1 MKTYEQHCEEVMQRY
16 YYLKAHHICVRCGQR
31 QAFHKSVSCEICK
44 EKQEVWNEENRQAI
58 NDKQKAVYDK
68 RVAEGLCVRCGK
80 EPATNG
86 LRTCEKCRTKTNKDR
101 LKLYHKNKQQ
111 CNKSYIREGLTDAQ
125 RANLEKARNASLKSE
140 KSKTHREK
148 VKKQN
153 HLLIVKRGSNG

>member
-44 EKQEVWNEENRQAI
+44 EKQEVWNEENRQAM
-58 NDKQKAVYDK
+58 NEKRKALYDK

-80 EPATNG
+80 EYAMNG
-86 LRTCEKCRTKTNKDR
+86 LRTCEKCRTKSNKER

-111 CNKSYIREGLTDAQ
+111 CNTSYIREGLTDAQ
-125 RANLEKARNASLKSE
+125 RANLEKARMAALKSE
-140 KSKTHREK
+140 KFKTQ
-148 VKKQN
+148 KQKFKELN
-153 HLLIVKRGSNG
+153 RLLFTK